1 MAEKD
6 RPQVITTLNT
16 QLPDP
21 VEEGI
26 RNVAAGIPTDC
37 CTTMVQILAGAG
49 LLDKVDLTMARCL
62 VLPKTEKFALV
73 IPMPEIP
80 LFQQKPPFGGKTA
93 YSWALVHGT
102 GIQAAKAILLEGLV
116 RPADWSYRED
126 LSKCELPTFG
136 SFYAASIQAH
146 RLEGLIPAFP
156 NISWWNYV
164 TELRRREKV
173 DFPFSSASYIG
184 AHTSTFVSM
193 LEEMVWHS

>member
-1 MAEKD
+1 VAEKD

-80 LFQQKPPFGGKTA
+80 LFQQKLPFGGKTA
-93 YSWALVHGT
+93 YSWALVH
-102 GIQAAKAILLEGLV
+102 
-116 RPADWSYRED
+116 
-126 LSKCELPTFG
+126 
-136 SFYAASIQAH
+136 
-146 RLEGLIPAFP
+146 
-156 NISWWNYV
+156 
-164 TELRRREKV
+164 
-173 DFPFSSASYIG
+173 
-184 AHTSTFVSM
+184 
-193 LEEMVWHS
+193 

>member
-1 MAEKD
+1 ME
-6 RPQVITTLNT
+6 L
-16 QLPDP
+16 
-21 VEEGI
+21 
-26 RNVAAGIPTDC
+26 
-37 CTTMVQILAGAG
+37 
-49 LLDKVDLTMARCL
+49 
-62 VLPKTEKFALV
+62 
-73 IPMPEIP
+73 
-80 LFQQKPPFGGKTA
+80 
-93 YSWALVHGT
+93 
-102 GIQAAKAILLEGLV
+102 AKAILLEGLV